1 MFCWSFAEF
10 RKIFKWNNKW
20 LLKHLECRYG
30 FLDKLVRYGVIKR
43 EEVNTIRTEETKS
56 KMNSRLLEV
65 MLTKKDVDEYN
76 MFIEALNETRQQHV
90 VDYLFY
96 MRGWFYSFN
105 NFG

>member
-1 MFCWSFAEF
+1 MFCLLFAEF

-43 EEVNTIRTEETKS
+43 EEVNALRKEETKS

-90 VDYLFY
+90 IGNLFNLT
-96 MRGWFYSFN
+96 GWCYTFN
-105 NFG
+105 NVC